1 MNNYEIISYGHT
13 VDDADRAFHIET
25 WTFRVP
31 DEVYNA
37 WWASRPRTVEDLM
50 DDGNSVGRAVSIVA
64 QNAERRER
72 LTADMVRALDIPG
85 APESIHHVKQIIA
98 EVFCICRISKHKED

>member
-31 DEVYNA
+31 DEVFNG
-37 WWASRPRTVEDLM
+37 WWSSRPRTVDDLM
-50 DDGNSVGRAVSIVA
+50 DDGNTADQVTDILVRNIK
-64 QNAERRER
+64 RRES
-72 LTADMVRALDIPG
+72 LKADMMRALKIEGEPS
-85 APESIHHVKQIIA
+85 SIHIKQVIA
-98 EVFCICRISKHKED
+98 ELFCICRISKHKED